1 MAEKR
6 VLRTG
11 TDGGGKLKKKYLYGK
26 HNHRLFQAVVVVDVV
41 AGTGA
46 EPN

>member
-1 MAEKR
+1 VAEKR

-26 HNHRLFQAVVVVDVV
+26 HNHRRFQAVVVVDVV

>member
-1 MAEKR
+1 M
-6 VLRTG
+6 LRTG
-11 TDGGGKLKKKYLYGK
+11 TDGGGKLKKNDLYGK
-26 HNHRLFQAVVVVDVV
+26 HIHRRFQAVVVDVV

>member
-11 TDGGGKLKKKYLYGK
+11 TDGGGKLEKKDLYGK
-26 HNHRLFQAVVVVDVV
+26 YNHRRFQVVVVDVV